1 MSSIFNTEDLY
12 VVISAF
18 YAISIPEFHM
28 HTHTHESCEIMYVT
42 GGSCEVQCQ
51 GEEIHLGQ
59 NQFVFIDAQVPHKLV
74 IPEGHPCSVLNIEFQ
89 RSSEEGMID
98 LSPLQ
103 KNSPDFQKFCK
114 QNNPFLVS
122 ADLRSLGY
130 ALKDLITHLQKEN
143 RQEDY
148 LTNILFQRMVLEL
161 AYCVNQNKQSAGM
174 YYLRKACSYI
184 EENLCESMKVPE
196 IAAYTGINKS
206 YLQLLFSRFLHCTIV
221 DYVNQKRMERAV
233 FYLTN
238 STSSVT
244 DIAFAIGYNS
254 RQHFAHTFEKYF
266 GMSPLKYR
274 KLHSRTLV
282 PDTGEVQYVLEK
294 ESKVKEI
301 YLGRKR

>member
-1 MSSIFNTEDLY
+1 MSSIFNTEDFY

-89 RSSEEGMID
+89 RSREEGMID

-122 ADLRSLGY
+122 ADLRGLGY

-148 LTNILFQRMVLEL
+148 LTNILFQRMV
-161 AYCVNQNKQSAGM
+161 
-174 YYLRKACSYI
+174 
-184 EENLCESMKVPE
+184 
-196 IAAYTGINKS
+196 
-206 YLQLLFSRFLHCTIV
+206 
-221 DYVNQKRMERAV
+221 
-233 FYLTN
+233 
-238 STSSVT
+238 
-244 DIAFAIGYNS
+244 
-254 RQHFAHTFEKYF
+254 
-266 GMSPLKYR
+266 
-274 KLHSRTLV
+274 

-301 YLGRKR
+301 YLGRER